1 MTAALHTLFEYATH
15 ERDEALAAVLLA
27 EEACRR
33 LRQQADQLHA
43 YRDDYRQRHPAQGG
57 RSASIELLRC
67 HEGFM
72 QRLDQALVL
81 QQQHLQAAETRVATL
96 RSVLLARETRVASVR
111 KLLERRGQQARHT
124 AARQDQ
130 RCTDEAAQHQRRRH
144 DDAGHGVG
152 WHMGAD
158 VVPAAH

>member
-57 RSASIELLRC
+57 RSASIELLRV
-67 HEGFM
+67 HQGFM
-72 QRLDQALVL
+72 TRLDQALTQMQGQL
-81 QQQHLQAAETRVATL
+81 AQAEGRVSGVRQT
-96 RSVLLARETRVASVR
+96 LLAQEMRVASVK
-111 KLLERRGQQARHT
+111 KLLERRHMQHAVT
-124 AARQDQ
+124 SARQEQ
-130 RCTDEAAQHQRRRH
+130 RHADDAAMRRRR
-144 DDAGHGVG
+144 DDRQANTG
-152 WHMGAD
+152 WRLGTEHA
-158 VVPAAH
+158 PLAH